1 LSRVITKKLFPFLNW
16 RILCSNVFQILL
28 LNAEDSKVVIDQG
41 LVIERDIVVVPL
53 VVQVVLVI
61 RVEHLRAFNH
71 HLGYS
76 SIHLGFN
83 FII

>member
-1 LSRVITKKLFPFLNW
+1 MVLG
-16 RILCSNVFQILL
+16 LCAEKCHSNVFQIFLP
-28 LNAEDSKVVIDQG
+28 NAEDSKVVIGHG
-41 LVIERDIVVVPL
+41 LVTERDIVVVLL

-61 RVEHLRAFNH
+61 RVERLRAFNH

-76 SIHLGFN
+76 SVHLGFH